1 MTSVPYFGEVLALTT
16 AVVWAFAV
24 ILFKKSGET
33 VHPIALNLFKNV
45 LSAILLIPTL
55 WLFGEPLLR
64 EAPASHYGI
73 MLLSGCIGIGIADTL
88 FFYSLNTLGAGLSAV
103 VDCFYSP
110 SMIVMAMIFLG
121 ESLTAWEIFGA
132 ALIISAILTGT
143 AGDSTRHIPPR
154 QLIKGILFGMAAV
167 ALIAAS
173 IVIVKPVLAESPVL
187 WVTEWR
193 LVGGILILLVGLL
206 LRRGRIA
213 IVRSATH
220 VHRWGYMVSGS
231 FVGAYLSMMLW
242 LGGMKFTQAS
252 TASALNQTTNVFIF
266 IFAAIFLR
274 EPITLQ
280 RTAAIAL
287 AVTGAYLVMFA

>member
-1 MTSVPYFGEVLALTT
+1 MTSIPFFGEILALIT

-45 LSAILLIPTL
+45 LSAALLLPTL
-55 WLFGEPLLR
+55 WLFGESLLHD
-64 EAPASHYGI
+64 APPSHYAI

-121 ESLTAWEIFGA
+121 ETLTLWQVVGV

-143 AGDSTRHIPPR
+143 TGDSTRHIPPR
-154 QLIKGILFGMAAV
+154 QLVKGILFGMAAV
-167 ALIAAS
+167 TLIAAS
-173 IVIVKPVLAESPVL
+173 IIIVKPVLAASPVL

-193 LVGGILILLVGLL
+193 LIGGILILLVGLT
-206 LRRGRIA
+206 LRRDRAA

-266 IFAAIFLR
+266 IFAAVFLR
-274 EPITLQ
+274 EPITLL
-280 RTAAIAL
+280 RSVAIAL
-287 AVTGAYLVMFA
+287 GVAGAYLVMFG